1 MKFIRRRP
9 VPPLWLLGLLTF
21 SGPVGMHIFVPAL
34 PAAAKDLHATPVAL
48 EMTISLYILGLAV
61 GQLLYGPASDRFG
74 RRPALLV
81 GLSIFTIASV
91 AGLFAPDVHTLVVA
105 RFFQA
110 LGGCSGLVLA
120 RAMIRDTSQAHEAA
134 RRLALTNLL
143 VTAGP
148 AVAPLIGGGLS
159 ALWGWRTILVGLS
172 ALGAANFMMAWLLLQ
187 ETRPEALFVSAS
199 RYARDYVGLLRS
211 RQFLGYAIGGAC
223 ATTSL
228 YAFIA
233 CAPFI
238 FIDRLHVPSASVGL
252 YLALLV
258 SGIWLGSLLAS
269 RLISRFSL
277 TRFVVVANAVSVVA
291 AASFLGFV
299 IADRATSRSNCR
311 NDVRVQRRRGRGGAR
326 GPRQGDQREP
336 ARHGNSV
343 WTLRFGSDGCR
354 RDAGYARRLGVEP
367 GVRLRVRASC
377 RRHCGAGVLL
387 DRPKPERRRLCAR
400 KRGRVK
406 SSDVTVLRAATR
418 ELVADL
424 GQENDF
430 LGGRGRRRRLLRR
443 PSSSSY

>member
-1 MKFIRRRP
+1 
-9 VPPLWLLGLLTF
+9 
-21 SGPVGMHIFVPAL
+21 MHIFVPAL
-34 PAAAKDLHATPVAL
+34 PTAAKDLHATPVAM

-81 GLSIFTIASV
+81 GLSLFTIASV
-91 AGLFAPDVHTLVVA
+91 AGLFAPDVHTLIVA

-172 ALGAANFMMAWLLLQ
+172 ALGVANFMMAWLLLQ

-199 RYARDYVGLLRS
+199 QYARDYVGLLRS
-211 RQFLGYAIGGAC
+211 RQFLGYAVGGAC

-238 FIDRLHVPSASVGL
+238 FIDRLHAPSASVGL

-269 RLISRFSL
+269 QLIARFSL
-277 TRFVVVANAVSVVA
+277 NRFVVVANAVSVVA
-291 AASFLGFV
+291 AASFLGLL
-299 IADRATSRSNCR
+299 IIDRATLFGIIATMFVFSVGVGAAAPAALVKAISVNPRVTGTASGLYGSVQMAVAGTLVMLAGWGSN
-311 NDVRVQRRRGRGGAR
+311 
-326 GPRQGDQREP
+326 P
-336 ARHGNSV
+336 A
-343 WTLRFGSDGCR
+343 F
-354 RDAGYARRLGVEP
+354 
-367 GVRLRVRASC
+367 AS
-377 RRHCGAGVLL
+377 ASVLL
-387 DRPKPERRRLCAR
+387 AAGIVAQASFWIARNRSAAVATPETEAAS
-400 KRGRVK
+400 K
-406 SSDVTVLRAATR
+406 AAT
-418 ELVADL
+418 
-424 GQENDF
+424 
-430 LGGRGRRRRLLRR
+430 
-443 PSSSSY
+443 

>member
-1 MKFIRRRP
+1 MNLSHRP
-9 VPPLWLLGLLTF
+9 GVPLWLLGLFTF

-34 PAAAKDLHATPVAL
+34 PAAAKDLHARPAAL
-48 EMTISLYILGLAV
+48 ELTISLYILGLAV
-61 GQLLYGPASDRFG
+61 GQLVYGPASDRFG

-91 AGLFAPDVHTLVVA
+91 AGLFAPDVHTLVLA

-120 RAMIRDTSQAHEAA
+120 RAIIRDTSQAHEAA

-148 AVAPLIGGGLS
+148 AVAPLIGSGLS
-159 ALWGWRTILVGLS
+159 ALWGWQTILAGLA
-172 ALGAANFMMAWLLLQ
+172 ALGVANFILAWRILP

-211 RQFLGYAIGGAC
+211 RQFLGYAVGGAC

-269 RLISRFSL
+269 RLIARFSL
-277 TRFVVVANAVSVVA
+277 ARFVVVANVVSVVA
-291 AASFLGFV
+291 AAAFLGFV
-299 IADRATSRSNCR
+299 IADRATLVAIVGTMFVFSVGVGAAAPAALVKAISVNPRVTGTASGLYGSVQMGVAGRWLCTPAGGRTRRSPPRPCSLP
-311 NDVRVQRRRGRGGAR
+311 QALWRRRHSGSHETGAQPS
-326 GPRQGDQREP
+326 PRRKPRPCQK
-336 ARHGNSV
+336 
-343 WTLRFGSDGCR
+343 
-354 RDAGYARRLGVEP
+354 RRLSAVT
-367 GVRLRVRASC
+367 
-377 RRHCGAGVLL
+377 RR
-387 DRPKPERRRLCAR
+387 
-400 KRGRVK
+400 
-406 SSDVTVLRAATR
+406 VLRAR
-418 ELVADL
+418 
-424 GQENDF
+424 
-430 LGGRGRRRRLLRR
+430 RGSRSGERLPEWEARAAAA
-443 PSSSSY
+443 PSPPAGSSC

>member
-74 RRPALLV
+74 RRPALLA
-81 GLSIFTIASV
+81 GLTIFTIASI
-91 AGLFAPDVHTLVVA
+91 AGLFAPDIHTLVVA

-159 ALWGWRTILVGLS
+159 AIWGWRAILVGLS
-172 ALGAANFMMAWLLLQ
+172 ALGVANFALAWSLLS

-211 RQFLGYAIGGAC
+211 RQFLGYSLGGAC

-238 FIDRLHVPSASVGL
+238 FVDRLHVPSASVGL

-258 SGIWLGSLLAS
+258 SGIWLGTLLATQ
-269 RLISRFSL
+269 LIARFSL
-277 TRFVVVANAVSVVA
+277 NRFVVVANAISVVA
-291 AASFLGFV
+291 AAAFLGLLL
-299 IADRATSRSNCR
+299 ADRATVVGIVSTMFAFSVGVGAAAPAALIKAISVNP
-311 NDVRVQRRRGRGGAR
+311 RVTGTASGLYGTVQMAVAGVLVTVASWGAN
-326 GPRQGDQREP
+326 P
-336 ARHGNSV
+336 A
-343 WTLRFGSDGCR
+343 L
-354 RDAGYARRLGVEP
+354 
-367 GVRLRVRASC
+367 ASALVLL
-377 RRHCGAGVLL
+377 GAGVVAQLSFWL
-387 DRPKPERRRLCAR
+387 ARSGEPSLVKPESNAAS
-400 KRGRVK
+400 KA
-406 SSDVTVLRAATR
+406 VT
-418 ELVADL
+418 
-424 GQENDF
+424 
-430 LGGRGRRRRLLRR
+430 
-443 PSSSSY
+443 

>member
-1 MKFIRRRP
+1 MKFIIRRP

-21 SGPVGMHIFVPAL
+21 SGTVGMHIFVPAL
-34 PAAAKDLHATPVAL
+34 PAAAKDLHATPVAM

-81 GLSIFTIASV
+81 GLSLFTIASV
-91 AGLFAPDVHTLVVA
+91 AALFAPDVHTLVVA

-172 ALGAANFMMAWLLLQ
+172 ALGVANFMMAWLLLR

-199 RYARDYVGLLRS
+199 QYARDYVGLLRS
-211 RQFLGYAIGGAC
+211 RQFLGYAVGGAC

-269 RLISRFSL
+269 RLITRFSL

-299 IADRATSRSNCR
+299 IAERATLVAIVGTMFVFSVGVGAAAPAALVKAISVNP
-311 NDVRVQRRRGRGGAR
+311 RVTGTASGLYGSVQMAVAGTLVMLAGWGAN
-326 GPRQGDQREP
+326 P
-336 ARHGNSV
+336 A
-343 WTLRFGSDGCR
+343 F
-354 RDAGYARRLGVEP
+354 
-367 GVRLRVRASC
+367 AS
-377 RRHCGAGVLL
+377 ASVLL
-387 DRPKPERRRLCAR
+387 AAGIVAQASFWIAR
-400 KRGRVK
+400 NRSAAVATSK
-406 SSDVTVLRAATR
+406 SEAASKAAT
-418 ELVADL
+418 
-424 GQENDF
+424 
-430 LGGRGRRRRLLRR
+430 
-443 PSSSSY
+443 

>member
-1 MKFIRRRP
+1 
-9 VPPLWLLGLLTF
+9 
-21 SGPVGMHIFVPAL
+21 MHIFVPAL
-34 PAAAKDLHATPVAL
+34 PAAAKDLHATPVAM

-81 GLSIFTIASV
+81 GLSLFTIASV
-91 AGLFAPDVHTLVVA
+91 AGLFASDVHTLIVA

-172 ALGAANFMMAWLLLQ
+172 ALGVANFMMAWLLLQ

-199 RYARDYVGLLRS
+199 QYARDYVGLLRS
-211 RQFLGYAIGGAC
+211 RQFLGYAVGGAC

-238 FIDRLHVPSASVGL
+238 FIDRLHAPSASVGL

-269 RLISRFSL
+269 QLIARFSL
-277 TRFVVVANAVSVVA
+277 NRFVVVANAVSVVA

-299 IADRATSRSNCR
+299 IADRATLLAIVGTMFVFSVGVGAAAPAALVKAISVNPRVTGTASGLYGSVQMAIAGALAMLAGWGSN
-311 NDVRVQRRRGRGGAR
+311 
-326 GPRQGDQREP
+326 P
-336 ARHGNSV
+336 A
-343 WTLRFGSDGCR
+343 F
-354 RDAGYARRLGVEP
+354 
-367 GVRLRVRASC
+367 AS
-377 RRHCGAGVLL
+377 ASVLL
-387 DRPKPERRRLCAR
+387 AAGIVAQASFWIARNRSAAGTPPEAE
-400 KRGRVK
+400 
-406 SSDVTVLRAATR
+406 AASK
-418 ELVADL
+418 VAT
-424 GQENDF
+424 
-430 LGGRGRRRRLLRR
+430 
-443 PSSSSY
+443 

>member
-1 MKFIRRRP
+1 MKLVLRRP

-34 PAAAKDLHATPVAL
+34 PAAAKDLHATPVAM

-81 GLSIFTIASV
+81 GLSLFTIASV
-91 AGLFAPDVHTLVVA
+91 AGLFAPDVHTLIVA

-172 ALGAANFMMAWLLLQ
+172 ALGVANFMMAWLLLQ

-199 RYARDYVGLLRS
+199 QYARDYVGLLRS
-211 RQFLGYAIGGAC
+211 RQFLGYAVGGAC
-223 ATTSL
+223 ATTSSTRSSPARL
-228 YAFIA
+228 SFLLIGCMLRARASDFIS
-233 CAPFI
+233 
-238 FIDRLHVPSASVGL
+238 RSSSL
-252 YLALLV
+252 
-258 SGIWLGSLLAS
+258 GIWLGSLLAS
-269 RLISRFSL
+269 QLIARFSL
-277 TRFVVVANAVSVVA
+277 NRFVVVANAVSVVA

-299 IADRATSRSNCR
+299 IADRATLVAIVGTMFVFSVGVGAAAPAALVKAISVNPRVTGTASGLYGSVQMAVAGTLVMLAGWGSN
-311 NDVRVQRRRGRGGAR
+311 
-326 GPRQGDQREP
+326 P
-336 ARHGNSV
+336 A
-343 WTLRFGSDGCR
+343 F
-354 RDAGYARRLGVEP
+354 
-367 GVRLRVRASC
+367 AS
-377 RRHCGAGVLL
+377 ASVLL
-387 DRPKPERRRLCAR
+387 AAGIVAQASFWIARNRSAAVATPETEAAS
-400 KRGRVK
+400 K
-406 SSDVTVLRAATR
+406 AAT
-418 ELVADL
+418 
-424 GQENDF
+424 
-430 LGGRGRRRRLLRR
+430 
-443 PSSSSY
+443 

>member
-1 MKFIRRRP
+1 MNFDRRRP
-9 VPPLWLLGLLTF
+9 VPLWLLGLLTF

-34 PAAAKDLHATPVAL
+34 PAAAKDLHATPAAL
-48 EMTISLYILGLAV
+48 ELTISLYILGLAV

-120 RAMIRDTSQAHEAA
+120 RAIIRDTSQAHEAA

-159 ALWGWRTILVGLS
+159 ALWGWRTILMGLS
-172 ALGAANFMMAWLLLQ
+172 ALGVANFVLAWRILP

-238 FIDRLHVPSASVGL
+238 FVDRLHVPAPASAFILRSWSP
-252 YLALLV
+252 A
-258 SGIWLGSLLAS
+258 SGSAA
-269 RLISRFSL
+269 FSQ
-277 TRFVVVANAVSVVA
+277 AN
-291 AASFLGFV
+291 
-299 IADRATSRSNCR
+299 
-311 NDVRVQRRRGRGGAR
+311 
-326 GPRQGDQREP
+326 
-336 ARHGNSV
+336 
-343 WTLRFGSDGCR
+343 
-354 RDAGYARRLGVEP
+354 
-367 GVRLRVRASC
+367 
-377 RRHCGAGVLL
+377 
-387 DRPKPERRRLCAR
+387 
-400 KRGRVK
+400 
-406 SSDVTVLRAATR
+406 
-418 ELVADL
+418 
-424 GQENDF
+424 
-430 LGGRGRRRRLLRR
+430 
-443 PSSSSY
+443 

>member
-1 MKFIRRRP
+1 MKFIIRRP

-21 SGPVGMHIFVPAL
+21 SGTVGMHIFVPAL
-34 PAAAKDLHATPVAL
+34 PAAAKDLHATPVAM

-81 GLSIFTIASV
+81 GLSLFTIASV
-91 AGLFAPDVHTLVVA
+91 AALFAPDVHTLVVA

-172 ALGAANFMMAWLLLQ
+172 ALGVANFMMAWLLLR

-199 RYARDYVGLLRS
+199 QYARDYVGLLRS
-211 RQFLGYAIGGAC
+211 RQFLGYAVGGAC

-269 RLISRFSL
+269 RLITRFSL

-299 IADRATSRSNCR
+299 IAERATLVAIVGTMFVFSVGVGAAAPAALVKAISVNPRVTGTASGLYGSVQMAVAGTLVMLAGWGSNPAFASASVLLAAGIVAQASFWIARNRS
-311 NDVRVQRRRGRGGAR
+311 
-326 GPRQGDQREP
+326 
-336 ARHGNSV
+336 
-343 WTLRFGSDGCR
+343 
-354 RDAGYARRLGVEP
+354 
-367 GVRLRVRASC
+367 
-377 RRHCGAGVLL
+377 AGVSA
-387 DRPKPERRRLCAR
+387 PENEAAS
-400 KRGRVK
+400 K
-406 SSDVTVLRAATR
+406 AAT
-418 ELVADL
+418 
-424 GQENDF
+424 
-430 LGGRGRRRRLLRR
+430 
-443 PSSSSY
+443 

>member
-1 MKFIRRRP
+1 
-9 VPPLWLLGLLTF
+9 LLTF

-34 PAAAKDLHATPVAL
+34 PAAAKDLHATPVAM

-91 AGLFAPDVHTLVVA
+91 AGLFAPDVHTLIVA

-159 ALWGWRTILVGLS
+159 ALWGWRTILIGLS
-172 ALGAANFMMAWLLLQ
+172 ALGVANFMMACLFLR

-199 RYARDYVGLLRS
+199 QYARDYAGLLRS
-211 RQFLGYAIGGAC
+211 RQFLGYAVGGAC

-238 FIDRLHVPSASVGL
+238 FVDRLHAPSASVGL

-269 RLISRFSL
+269 QLIARFSL
-277 TRFVVVANAVSVVA
+277 NRFVVVANAVSVVA
-291 AASFLGFV
+291 AASFLSLL
-299 IADRATSRSNCR
+299 IIDRATLFGIIATMFVFSVGVGAAAPAALVKAISVNP
-311 NDVRVQRRRGRGGAR
+311 RVTGTASGLYG
-326 GPRQGDQREP
+326 
-336 ARHGNSV
+336 SV
-343 WTLRFGSDGCR
+343 QM
-354 RDAGYARRLGVEP
+354 AV
-367 GVRLRVRASC
+367 
-377 RRHCGAGVLL
+377 AGVLVML
-387 DRPKPERRRLCAR
+387 AGWGANPAFASASVLLAAGLVAQASFWIARNRSPAVATPESEAAS
-400 KRGRVK
+400 K
-406 SSDVTVLRAATR
+406 AAT
-418 ELVADL
+418 
-424 GQENDF
+424 
-430 LGGRGRRRRLLRR
+430 
-443 PSSSSY
+443 

>member
-1 MKFIRRRP
+1 MKFSVRRP
-9 VPPLWLLGLLTF
+9 IPPLCLLGFVTF

-34 PAAAKDLHATPVAL
+34 PTAAKDLHATPVAL
-48 EMTISLYILGLAV
+48 EMTISLYILGLAF

-74 RRPALLV
+74 RRPALLA
-81 GLSIFTIASV
+81 GLFLFTVASV
-91 AGLFAPDVHTLVVA
+91 AGLFAPDIHTLVVA

-120 RAMIRDTSQAHEAA
+120 RAMIRDTSRSHEAA

-172 ALGAANFMMAWLLLQ
+172 ALGVANFTMAWLLLE

-238 FIDRLHVPSASVGL
+238 FVDRLHVPVASVGL

-258 SGIWLGSLLAS
+258 SGLWLGSLLAS
-269 RLISRFSL
+269 QLIARFSL
-277 TRFVVVANAVSVVA
+277 PRFVVVANAVSVVGA
-291 AASFLGFV
+291 GSVLPV
-299 IADRATSRSNCR
+299 LLADRATLAGII
-311 NDVRVQRRRGRGGAR
+311 VTMFAF
-326 GPRQGDQREP
+326 
-336 ARHGNSV
+336 SV
-343 WTLRFGSDGCR
+343 
-354 RDAGYARRLGVEP
+354 
-367 GVRLRVRASC
+367 
-377 RRHCGAGVLL
+377 
-387 DRPKPERRRLCAR
+387 
-400 KRGRVK
+400 
-406 SSDVTVLRAATR
+406 
-418 ELVADL
+418 
-424 GQENDF
+424 
-430 LGGRGRRRRLLRR
+430 
-443 PSSSSY
+443 